1 MKRREFIA
9 ASAALLVSPRRSLA
23 QGTRRRVGFLAMDVV
38 EPTVQKAWLEG
49 LRNHGWIDGRNLII
63 EYRYAPSQDRLPA
76 LAAELVALS
85 PDLLIAPNT
94 QAALALK
101 SATASIPIVFV
112 GVADPERIGLVQSLS
127 RPGGNITGLSTVVP
141 GFTGKVIEILREMV
155 PTASKIAILV
165 NPGNPIHR
173 LIVAEEL
180 PQMAR
185 NLGVA
190 LPVVEATTAE
200 ELDIAFA
207 SAAAQ
212 HADAISVFGDA
223 LTVNNAP
230 RVTAL
235 AAKHRL
241 PAIYLFRL
249 FATNGGLISYGPD
262 IADLFIRAGGYVDK
276 ILKGTKP
283 SDLPVELPTK
293 VRAGDQHEDRQCA
306 RPHRASHAARA
317 GRRGDRIVLLRCMS
331 PLWHFATYVAKVEN
345 RTMPKISRKQIF
357 RHLCKLRSSAAR
369 QVRGQFCVK
378 QCGPSH
384 RHAKRISGPRKFRS
398 SPKKDF
404 CNNIGT
410 ATWGNS
416 GIEPDKGWESAL
428 QECIRPA
435 LCWSCN
441 DGDRQ
446 WNTMLDWT
454 YR

>member
-38 EPTVQKAWLEG
+38 APTVQKAWLDG

-76 LAAELVALS
+76 FAAELVALS
-85 PDLLIAPNT
+85 PDVLIAPNP
-94 QAALALK
+94 AAVALK

-112 GVADPERIGLVQSLS
+112 AASYPERLGLVQSMS
-127 RPGGNITGLSTVVP
+127 HPGGNITGLATFVP
-141 GFTGKVIEILREMV
+141 GFTGKIIEILREVV
-155 PTASKIAILV
+155 PTASKIAVLV
-165 NPGNPIHR
+165 NPGSPTHR

-180 PQMAR
+180 PQTAQ

-190 LPVVEATTAE
+190 LPIVEATTAE

-212 HADAISVFGDA
+212 HADAIYVFGDA
-223 LTVNNAP
+223 LTVNNAA

-262 IADLFIRAGGYVDK
+262 IADLNFRAGGYVDK

-283 SDLPVELPTK
+283 SDLPVEQPTK
-293 VRAGDQHEDRQCA
+293 FELVINLKTAKELGLTV
-306 RPHRASHAARA
+306 PPSLLARA
-317 GRRGDRIVLLRCMS
+317 DEVI
-331 PLWHFATYVAKVEN
+331 
-345 RTMPKISRKQIF
+345 
-357 RHLCKLRSSAAR
+357 
-369 QVRGQFCVK
+369 
-378 QCGPSH
+378 
-384 RHAKRISGPRKFRS
+384 
-398 SPKKDF
+398 
-404 CNNIGT
+404 
-410 ATWGNS
+410 
-416 GIEPDKGWESAL
+416 
-428 QECIRPA
+428 
-435 LCWSCN
+435 
-441 DGDRQ
+441 
-446 WNTMLDWT
+446 
-454 YR
+454 